1 MKKLIVLCAAIILIS
16 ANAMGQWGY
25 PYASQAISVPI
36 DTSWMGLHGMV
47 RTEEWQEV
55 ETLDDGEVV
64 KDTLYQ
70 RYDKY
75 GYVIEI
81 VSLRQEEY
89 PSWAYIKYKDGRI
102 NEMMYKSWSDSM
114 RIIYRYTPD
123 GCPKEVIYDYFD
135 GTDNDTTF
143 IRCDAQGRITSEHG
157 KLASNVNY
165 IYNAQGLLVK
175 HIYEN
180 GDTLHYIYNEN
191 GQIIK
196 TIYESGS
203 MVRTRTFVRNQY
215 GDIVD
220 EYVTETDG
228 EKNHHHF
235 DYTYDT
241 HRNWLTC
248 RSGKTV
254 TTRKIT
260 YYEP

>member
-1 MKKLIVLCAAIILIS
+1 MKKLIVVCAAIILIS

-47 RTEEWQEV
+47 RTVELQEV

-75 GYVIEI
+75 GHVIEI

-123 GCPKEVIYDYFD
+123 GCPKEVIYDYLD

-157 KLASNVNY
+157 KLASNVVLAVN
-165 IYNAQGLLVK
+165 NASSAKAL
-175 HIYEN
+175 
-180 GDTLHYIYNEN
+180 
-191 GQIIK
+191 
-196 TIYESGS
+196 S
-203 MVRTRTFVRNQY
+203 
-215 GDIVD
+215 
-220 EYVTETDG
+220 
-228 EKNHHHF
+228 
-235 DYTYDT
+235 
-241 HRNWLTC
+241 
-248 RSGKTV
+248 
-254 TTRKIT
+254 
-260 YYEP
+260 